1 MNLLNRYLICAA
13 SLLACAGMSAQNLNP
28 QVQVTNDY
36 EARMGEAAKKGVALE
51 VPDSLSE
58 FRTSVDYK
66 VFRTEYKGSYEFHPY
81 RISVAPEV
89 RDNGASR
96 AYLRAGAGY
105 AFHPVL
111 QGVYAVKPKGLL
123 RGSLFQ
129 DFHGYAGQYISAVD
143 ARSFNGRDLSETAG
157 ADFRLNNVKYD
168 LSGSLAYKGL
178 FTKDSEWTSNSNGVV
193 LDGHILSNNESPVSY
208 DINAG
213 ASYTDD
219 HLIGATKGH
228 IRETALHASGSFM
241 PRLMLPV
248 DVLID
253 FGFEGAFYASKAY
266 DPMLCYNIAPKVVY
280 EYDFLRLQ
288 GGMVLHAG
296 SDGLGVAPDLRVSA
310 RLMRGDMEAAAYLT
324 GGRKANTYGS
334 FKNEDHWFNP
344 TYTADLATTVV
355 RYDAGLSL
363 SGVAFR
369 YLQYS
374 VKGGYASIADAP
386 AGILTAN
393 AIDPALLDCGIMYVN
408 YRNWYADALLAW
420 KTERLDVDFRL
431 GWRNTDAADG
441 AAWLDLPHIRCGGK
455 ALYNWN
461 GRVAAGVRFEASGER
476 RSAVNPVDG
485 WVDLGFCGEYY
496 LLNGISFWAQAGN
509 MLNHCIALS
518 PTHCAE
524 GPFFTAGI
532 CLKLR

>member
-1 MNLLNRYLICAA
+1 MNLLTRYLICAA
-13 SLLACAGMSAQNLNP
+13 SLLACAGLSAQNLNP

-51 VPDSLSE
+51 VPDTLSE

-96 AYLRAGAGY
+96 AWLRAGAGY
-105 AFHPVL
+105 SFHPVL
-111 QGVYAVKPKGLL
+111 QGVYAVKRKGLL

-129 DFHGYAGQYISAVD
+129 DFHGYAGQYASAVD
-143 ARSFNGRDLSETAG
+143 ARSFDGRDFSETAG

-168 LSGSLAYKGL
+168 LSGTLAYKGL
-178 FTKDSEWTSNSNGVV
+178 FTKDSDLTSNSNGLA
-193 LDGHILSNNESPVSY
+193 LDGHIVSSSESAVSY
-208 DINAG
+208 DVRAG

-219 HLIGATKGH
+219 HLIGAGISH
-228 IRETALHASGSFM
+228 VRETALHASGRFI

-253 FGFEGAFYASKAY
+253 FGVEGAFYASKVY
-266 DPMLCYNIAPKVVY
+266 DPLFCYNIAPKVVY
-280 EYDFLRLQ
+280 EYDILRLQ
-288 GGMVLHAG
+288 GGVVLNAG
-296 SDGLGVAPDLRVSA
+296 SDGLGLAPDLRASA
-310 RLMRGDMEAAAYLT
+310 RLMRGDMELAAYLT
-324 GGRKANTYGS
+324 GGRKANSYGS
-334 FKNEDHWFNP
+334 FKTADHWFNP
-344 TYTADLATTVV
+344 GYTADLSTTVI

-374 VKGGYASIADAP
+374 VRGGYASTADAP
-386 AGILTAN
+386 VDFLAAGVVN
-393 AIDPALLDCGIMYVN
+393 PALFDCGIMYAD
-408 YRNWYADALLAW
+408 YRSWYADALLAW
-420 KTERLDVDFRL
+420 KDERLDADFRL
-431 GWRNTDAADG
+431 GWRNTDAAAG

-461 GRVAAGVRFEASGER
+461 GRVSAGVRFEASGER
-476 RSAVNPVDG
+476 RSAVSDVDG
-485 WVDLGFCGEYY
+485 WVDLGFCGEYC
-496 LLNGISFWAQAGN
+496 LMNGISFWAQAGN
-509 MLNHCIALS
+509 MLNHSIALS
-518 PTHCAE
+518 PTHVAK

-532 CLKLR
+532 CLKIR